1 MRYIHGANR
10 RTAKAQKLVVC
21 ASLSVFLAGCGS
33 PNYAQSELHLSLEK
47 TEANKPASPQSI
59 PSLVRTSVT
68 APALTGAATPD
79 TFDVVVTNVPVRDL
93 LFALSRDAQI
103 NMDIDARVG
112 GVVSINAID
121 QTLDAIL
128 ERLKEQVDLRVTKVG
143 DAMVIKPDEPY
154 HKRYDISYLSLTR
167 TYSSSATTGTIG
179 DAGTS
184 SVSNA
189 ADNDFW
195 AGIEEAVGNI
205 LSAAAGGGGQSGA
218 AAALE
223 GQDNAGLV
231 GSVDDS
237 ERRTTSEDNSFNL
250 NRNAG
255 VLLVFATERL
265 QKEVQAYLDKVLTVA
280 KRQVL
285 LEATI
290 VEVQLSNDYAQGI
303 DWSIFNSLAREG
315 FSLYQG
321 GGAVGGPAALFNEL
335 TRAVSQT
342 FGNVTFTA
350 ASQAAAVEE
359 ANRRVNAERRRIIE
373 NGGTVTEYNGGVV
386 VETRAPVADDPN
398 TTVNE
403 ARPGEYQWTGA
414 TIDGEVFNENATR
427 ARGGGLQPTR
437 LSPDNFFTGVY
448 RSGDISAAVQLL
460 DRFGDA
466 KVLSSPRL
474 TAMNNQPALL
484 RVGTQEVYFNIDV
497 TEEVNEETGRV
508 TDRTFSVEEETV
520 DVGFSMN
527 VLPYVG
533 ESGEIMLNLRPAVNR
548 LVRYVNAPVPP
559 NLGGGD
565 SVINRIPI
573 LAQREME
580 TIVTLRDGEVA
591 VLGGL
596 LEDTTGDNSTGVP
609 GLNKLPGVGSL
620 FENKNQSTRRTEFI
634 VFIKARVVKNPSV
647 HGDYADY
654 LHLLPDSDFINRD
667 LSNTALPP
675 NQQKSR

>member
-93 LFALSRDAQI
+93 LFALSRDAGI

-128 ERLKEQVDLRVTKVG
+128 ERLKEQVDLRVTRVG

-154 HKRYDISYLSLTR
+154 HKRYDISYLSVSR
-167 TYSSSATTGTIG
+167 TYSSAANTGSIG
-179 DAGTS
+179 DAGSS
-184 SVSNA
+184 SVSNT

-205 LSAAAGGGGQSGA
+205 LDTAAGGGGQSGA
-218 AAALE
+218 VAALE

-237 ERRTTSEDNSFNL
+237 ERRTTSEDSSFNL

-255 VLLVFATERL
+255 VLLVFATDRL
-265 QKEVQAYLDKVLTVA
+265 QREVQAYLDKVLTVA

-303 DWSIFNSLAREG
+303 DWSVFNSLAREG

-342 FGNVTFTA
+342 FGNVTINA

-359 ANRRVNAERRRIIE
+359 ANRRVNAERRKIIE
-373 NGGTVTEYNGGVV
+373 NGGTVTEFNAGVV
-386 VETRAPVADDPN
+386 VQTRAPSGTPGQDGY
-398 TTVNE
+398 T
-403 ARPGEYQWTGA
+403 PGEYQWTGA
-414 TIDGEVFNENATR
+414 TIDGEAFNETATK

-437 LSPDNFFTGVY
+437 QLGDNFFTGVY

-460 DRFGDA
+460 DRFGDT

-474 TAMNNQPALL
+474 SAMNNQPALL
-484 RVGTQEVYFNIDV
+484 RVGTQEVYFRIES
-497 TEEVNEETGRV
+497 TEDVNEETGRV
-508 TDRTFSVEEETV
+508 TDRTFTVSEETV

-533 ESGEIMLNLRPAVNR
+533 DNGEIMLNLRPAVNR
-548 LVRYVNAPVPP
+548 LVRYINAPIPP
-559 NLGGGD
+559 NLGGGA

-580 TIVTLRDGEVA
+580 TVITLRDGEVA

-634 VFIKARVVKNPSV
+634 VFIKARIVKNPSV
-647 HGDYADY
+647 HGDYADF

-667 LSNTALPP
+667 HTTNYLPP
-675 NQQKSR
+675 AQQKTR

>member
-128 ERLKEQVDLRVTKVG
+128 ERLKEQVDFRVTRVG

-167 TYSSSATTGTIG
+167 TYSSSASTGSIG
-179 DAGTS
+179 EAGTS
-184 SVSNA
+184 SVSNT

-195 AGIEEAVGNI
+195 TGIEEAIGDI
-205 LSAAAGGGGQSGA
+205 LGTAGGGGGETGA
-218 AAALE
+218 VAALE

-231 GSVDDS
+231 GAVDES
-237 ERRTTSEDNSFNL
+237 ERRTTSEDSSYNL

-255 VLLVFATERL
+255 VLLVFATDRL

-303 DWSIFNSLAREG
+303 DWSVFNSLAREG
-315 FSLYQG
+315 LAVYQG
-321 GGAVGGPAALFNEL
+321 GLAGGPAALFNEL
-335 TRAVSQT
+335 TRTVTQT
-342 FGNVTFTA
+342 FGDNVPITINGRTPTDLTA
-350 ASQAAAVEE
+350 AITE
-359 ANRRVNAERRRIIE
+359 ARRRFDAERRRIIAD
-373 NGGTVTEYNGGVV
+373 GGTVTESNAGTVTPVITGG
-386 VETRAPVADDPN
+386 TI
-398 TTVNE
+398 T
-403 ARPGEYQWTGA
+403 GYQWSGA
-414 TIDGEVFNENATR
+414 TIDAEEFNETATA

-437 LSPDNFFTGVY
+437 QLGDNFFTGVY

-474 TAMNNQPALL
+474 SAMNNQPALL
-484 RVGTQEVYFNIDV
+484 RVGTQEVYFNIES
-497 TEEVNEETGRV
+497 TEEVNEDTGRV
-508 TDRTFSVEEETV
+508 TERTFTVEEETV

-533 ESGEIMLNLRPAVNR
+533 ENGEIMLNLRPAVNR
-548 LVRYVNAPVPP
+548 LVRYINAPVPP
-559 NLGGGD
+559 NLGGGIN
-565 SVINRIPI
+565 VINQIPI

-596 LEDTTGDNSTGVP
+596 LEDTTSDNSTGVP
-609 GLNKLPGVGSL
+609 GLNKLPGIGSL
-620 FENKNQSTRRTEFI
+620 FENKNQTTRRTEFI
-634 VFIKARVVKNPSV
+634 VFIKARIVKNPSV
-647 HGDYADY
+647 HGDYADF

-667 LSNTALPP
+667 HTTNYLPP
-675 NQQKSR
+675 AQQKTR

>member
-93 LFALSRDAQI
+93 LFALSRDAGI

-128 ERLKEQVDLRVTKVG
+128 ERLKEQVDLRVTRVG

-154 HKRYDISYLSLTR
+154 HKRYDISYLSLAR
-167 TYSSSATTGTIG
+167 TYSSSASTGTIG
-179 DAGTS
+179 DSGES
-184 SVSNA
+184 SVSN
-189 ADNDFW
+189 NTENNFW
-195 AGIEEAVGNI
+195 DGVEGAIGVILESGGEGDAQTGAVAS
-205 LSAAAGGGGQSGA
+205 LLGQEGA
-218 AAALE
+218 E
-223 GQDNAGLV
+223 R
-231 GSVDDS
+231 VDAVDS
-237 ERRTTSEDNSFNL
+237 SENRQSNESTFNL

-255 VLLVFATERL
+255 VLLVYATDRL
-265 QKEVQAYLDKVLTVA
+265 QKEVEAYLDKVLTVA

-303 DWSIFNSLAREG
+303 DWSVFNSLAKEG
-315 FSLYQG
+315 LSVYQG
-321 GGAVGGPAALFNEL
+321 GLAGGPAAIFNQL
-335 TRAVSQT
+335 SRNQSFSRT
-342 FGNVTFTA
+342 FAFNNA
-350 ASQAAAVEE
+350 
-359 ANRRVNAERRRIIE
+359 AERRDAVTAANAFLAEQRRTITSGDGVEIE
-373 NGGTVTEYNGGVV
+373 SSVDAPTGDTGQVEVTIE
-386 VETRAPVADDPN
+386 AAFPN
-398 TTVNE
+398 PT
-403 ARPGEYQWTGA
+403 A
-414 TIDGEVFNENATR
+414 TQ

-437 LSPDNFFTGVY
+437 LNPDNFFTGVY

-460 DRFGDA
+460 DRFGDT

-484 RVGTQEVYFNIDV
+484 RVGTQEVYFRV
-497 TEEVNEETGRV
+497 EVEEELNEDTGRI
-508 TDRTFSVEEETV
+508 TERNFNVEEETV
-520 DVGFSMN
+520 DVGFAMN

-533 ESGEIMLNLRPAVNR
+533 SDGEIMLNLRPSVNR
-548 LVRYVNAPVPP
+548 LVRYVNAPLPP
-559 NLGGGD
+559 NVGGGD

-580 TIVTLRDGEVA
+580 TLVTLRDGEVA

-596 LEDTTGDNSTGVP
+596 LEDTTGDNTTGVP

-634 VFIKARVVKNPSV
+634 VFIKARIVKNPSV

-667 LSNTALPP
+667 QSNTYLPP
-675 NQQKSR
+675 AQQKTR